1 MSWSVLF
8 SVIAVVC
15 GIIILSFGIGNND
28 KLSLVCGSAIIA
40 LQIVSL
46 MGKLSW

>member
-15 GIIILSFGIGNND
+15 GIIILSFGIKDND
-28 KLSLVCGSAIIA
+28 KVSLVCGSVIIA

-46 MGKLSW
+46 IGKLLW